1 MQQQHARLRWLS
13 LLSQVTCYNHCN
25 HCGTMPLLL
34 LLLLRLLQAT
44 LVCQY
49 WVRCLQPAQ
58 GRWW

>member
-13 LLSQVTCYNHCN
+13 LLSQVTCNNHCN

-44 LVCQY
+44 LVCQ
-49 WVRCLQPAQ
+49 C
-58 GRWW
+58 